1 MHGGVLMPVLRRRAR
16 AALAAWAAASVLVG
30 AAGACTS
37 DTSDTSRP
45 APPTVDAPSMT
56 TLPDG
61 GGTVTA
67 DRLDPPKQAKGE
79 LSRIVV
85 RNADGIFWDGSK
97 ETRSLTRKGQKYRLS
112 GRCLP
117 TTTGGRLVVEVLGP
131 GGGGAVEGEPSQP
144 VPGPP
149 VAAVTV
155 PCDGNE
161 VTLDLDRLPVSSGE
175 LTVAETTSQVS
186 VGWVVLSQVT

>member
-1 MHGGVLMPVLRRRAR
+1 MPVLRRRAR

-30 AAGACTS
+30 ATGACTS
-37 DTSDTSRP
+37 DTSSTSRP
-45 APPTVDAPSMT
+45 APPTVDGPSMT
-56 TLPDG
+56 TLPEG

-67 DRLDPPKQAKGE
+67 DRLDPPKRAKGE